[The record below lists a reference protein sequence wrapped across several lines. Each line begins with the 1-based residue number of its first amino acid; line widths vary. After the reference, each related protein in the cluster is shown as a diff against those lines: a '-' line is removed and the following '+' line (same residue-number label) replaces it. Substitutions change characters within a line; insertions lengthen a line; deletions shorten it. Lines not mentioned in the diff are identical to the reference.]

1 MTGFREQENT
11 GRNEIAA
18 TVFLLCGLG
27 MLLALLLANPEEMT
41 PEEMAQDQPG
51 HAATNRDG
59 EILAS
64 CMNGQRI
71 AVGEGYVLTCRVR
84 KVRI

>member
-11 GRNEIAA
+11 GRNEITS

-27 MLLALLLANPEEMT
+27 MLLALLVSNPEEM
-41 PEEMAQDQPG
+41 AGDQSDP
-51 HAATNRDG
+51 ADASRDG

-71 AVGEGYVLTCRVR
+71 SVGEGYVLTCRVR